1 MELLAHAKQHLLGL
15 LLVGLV
21 FYVIERVMGAR
32 RRPGYF
38 RPGMLT
44 DTAYFFTVAFFKQAS
59 RVLFI
64 FPFIVKGVYGWPLA
78 EVAQVVAA
86 GPDELQPLPD
96 TVALIEELKSAG
108 HRLFF
113 LSNMPSPY
121 ADLLEDRLPFEQW
134 FEAGV
139 FSSRVKHSKP
149 GEQIYRIASERFGNS
164 SEGYVFLDDQPANI
178 SAAIAYGWQGLLFT
192 SAAQARR
199 DIAALVA

>member
-1 MELLAHAKQHLLGL
+1 MNIVFDLGGVLLRWRPALLIANLWPQRAAIPAQTLAVEFFEAYGGDWGL
-15 LLVGLV
+15 FDQGL
-21 FYVIERVMGAR
+21 IDA
-32 RRPGYF
+32 P
-38 RPGMLT
+38 
-44 DTAYFFTVAFFKQAS
+44 TVADRIAL
-59 RVLFI
+59 RT
-64 FPFIVKGVYGWPLA
+64 GWPLA

-149 GEQIYRIASERFGNS
+149 GEHIYRIASERFGNS

-192 SAAQARR
+192 SAAKARQ
-199 DIAALVA
+199 DLAALVA